1 MGLTA
6 FLPNSQIREPL
17 DTLPDFIGK
26 KLKFKIL
33 ELDEEDDRIILSNKE
48 AVRAQDKES
57 RKVQRGLSKLER
69 VAKCEEQI
77 AKRQLVREEQ
87 KAKRQSIISQM
98 KVGDEVVGTVTNI
111 VDYGVFIKIG
121 EVSGLLHSSDISW
134 VKKTPHH
141 KMFNIGDQIKVKILD
156 CVPENDRMSF
166 GLKQLTP
173 SPWEAAIID
182 FPVGKTIKG
191 KVISIKK
198 ANTFVQLADGVVGL
212 LHSSELSWDGRN
224 KRPSRFV
231 KVGDIVE
238 FKVIKNNSK
247 SKEIGLSLKQLQS
260 NPWDDLVLKFPIG
273 TVVECEVK
281 AIVDFGIFMDLGIG
295 IDGFM
300 HISDISDKK
309 ISNISEIYKIGDKI
323 KATVVIVDKQTEKFG
338 LGMRQREGEKPQ
350 EVAPVNLALIYQS
363 KKLSTENKSFLVD
376 FTETGKDLRFIVE
389 GITFVLPHQV

>member
-1 MGLTA
+1 M
-6 FLPNSQIREPL
+6 
-17 DTLPDFIGK
+17 
-26 KLKFKIL
+26 
-33 ELDEEDDRIILSNKE
+33 
-48 AVRAQDKES
+48 
-57 RKVQRGLSKLER
+57 
-69 VAKCEEQI
+69 
-77 AKRQLVREEQ
+77 
-87 KAKRQSIISQM
+87 
-98 KVGDEVVGTVTNI
+98 
-111 VDYGVFIKIG
+111 
-121 EVSGLLHSSDISW
+121 
-134 VKKTPHH
+134 
-141 KMFNIGDQIKVKILD
+141 
-156 CVPENDRMSF
+156 
-166 GLKQLTP
+166 
-173 SPWEAAIID
+173 
-182 FPVGKTIKG
+182 
-191 KVISIKK
+191 
-198 ANTFVQLADGVVGL
+198 GL